1 MKIKFFLITFLLIFV
16 RGCDFYSTSLWFF
29 QPGGQD
35 GETNPLVRV
44 FGLGWTS
51 LIISNVLIVGFIIFA
66 FYYYTFKYAVGK
78 VLTKPAKI
86 TDFVSELYF
95 NEKGSF
101 YHVFFR
107 FPKNKKTLLGHM
119 GYILIRV
126 VIIASILATI
136 HNLCQF
142 YNVSIYGS
150 FRETVGR
157 PLFVIYGIIL
167 FSFFYFSFRLWHREF
182 EITKRRFETSEPAE

>member
-1 MKIKFFLITFLLIFV
+1 MKIKFFLITFLLLFV

-29 QPGGQD
+29 QPGGQK
-35 GETNPLVRV
+35 GETNPLVSI

-51 LIISNVLIVGFIIFA
+51 LVISNVIIIGLIIYA
-66 FYYYTFKYAVGK
+66 FYYYTFKYAIGRV
-78 VLTKPAKI
+78 VAKPGKI

-101 YHVFFR
+101 YLIFFKL
-107 FPKNKKTLLGHM
+107 PKNKKILLGHM

-126 VIIASILATI
+126 IIIGSILATI

-142 YNVSIYGS
+142 YNVTFYCSY
-150 FRETVGR
+150 REIVGR

-167 FSFFYFSFRLWHREF
+167 LSFFYFSFRLWHREF
-182 EITKRRFETSEPAE
+182 EITKRNFETTGSAT